1 MSRTSRNFEILVVEI
16 GWWFSSG
23 LEESFSVSRTK
34 LFWKKR
40 RNDRWNILT
49 EKDGMDIKE
58 ILTQRR
64 NIRLLGNNRMS
75 NPRYTSVENEMHDG
89 VHGRITG
96 MLYTFRFVRLDSA
109 RGGFLIFIPLFA
121 DRLAGTTCTSARG
134 QKWVGFAIIQF
145 RPRITRA
152 RPTKEKARQMRMAK
166 WKIPLRTVF
175 RPYCFPFIAAD
186 VKKNHGND
194 TYIRHVAP
202 AHVPPSS
209 ASGHFRDHRA
219 ARNE

>member
-1 MSRTSRNFEILVVEI
+1 MEYFNREGWNGYKRNPYPKKKY
-16 GWWFSSG
+16 SS
-23 LEESFSVSRTK
+23 S
-34 LFWKKR
+34 WKQSNEQSTVHKR
-40 RNDRWNILT
+40 GKWN
-49 EKDGMDIKE
+49 
-58 ILTQRR
+58 
-64 NIRLLGNNRMS
+64 
-75 NPRYTSVENEMHDG
+75 DG

-202 AHVPPSS
+202 AHVPLSS

>member
-1 MSRTSRNFEILVVEI
+1 MSRTSRNFEILVVEF

-75 NPRYTSVENEMHDG
+75 NPRYTSVENEMMACTAESRG
-89 VHGRITG
+89 WCT
-96 MLYTFRFVRLDSA
+96 RFVSFD
-109 RGGFLIFIPLFA
+109 LI
-121 DRLAGTTCTSARG
+121 RQG
-134 QKWVGFAIIQF
+134 VGS
-145 RPRITRA
+145 
-152 RPTKEKARQMRMAK
+152 
-166 WKIPLRTVF
+166 L
-175 RPYCFPFIAAD
+175 
-186 VKKNHGND
+186 
-194 TYIRHVAP
+194 
-202 AHVPPSS
+202 SS
-209 ASGHFRDHRA
+209 SHCLPIG
-219 ARNE
+219 